1 MRHDRLQRLLPA
13 YSDRQLGPV
22 RRFLLG
28 RHTARCPSCLAQ
40 LEAMQALRTALRT
53 NLTVHRAPP
62 GLAVRIGSALPREAL
77 PPVTRQRKLYFGFAA
92 SAMAGALAGV
102 ALTVMV
108 TRLTPAPDPLVAD
121 VVADHVRSLMGDH
134 LMDVP
139 TSDQHTVKPWLS
151 ARLDLSPVVK
161 DFTAEGYKLIGGRLD
176 YVEGHH
182 AAAIVYRRDKH
193 VINLFA
199 FVSADRSDAPPR
211 HASLDGFNVVQW
223 RMDGLTYVAVSDVEL
238 SQLLGFV
245 RLVQARGAA
254 EGVPLR

>member
-1 MRHDRLQRLLPA
+1 MRHDRIQRLLPA
-13 YSDRQLGPV
+13 YVDRQLGPL
-22 RRFLLG
+22 RRFLMG
-28 RHTARCPSCLAQ
+28 RHIARCPACLGQ
-40 LEAMQALRTALRT
+40 LEAMQALRTAVRT
-53 NLTVHRAPP
+53 NLTVYRAPP
-62 GLAVRIGSALPREAL
+62 GLAARIGSALPREA
-77 PPVTRQRKLYFGFAA
+77 PPLVTRRRPMAFGFAG
-92 SAMAGALAGV
+92 STFAGALAGV
-102 ALTVMV
+102 ALTLVV

-161 DFTAEGYKLIGGRLD
+161 DYAADGYPLVGGRLD
-176 YVEGHH
+176 YVQGHR

-199 FVSADRSDAPPR
+199 FVSGERSDSPPR
-211 HASLDGFNVVQW
+211 QETMDGFNVVRW
-223 RMDGLTYVAVSDVEL
+223 RMDGLTYVAVSDVEV

-245 RLVQARGAA
+245 RLVQASG
-254 EGVPLR
+254 

>member
-1 MRHDRLQRLLPA
+1 MKHDRIKRLLPA

-28 RHTARCPSCLAQ
+28 WHIARCPSCLGQ
-40 LEAMQALRTALRT
+40 LEAMQALRTAVRT
-53 NLTVHRAPP
+53 NLTVYRAPP
-62 GLAVRIGSALPREAL
+62 GLAARIGSALPREA
-77 PPVTRQRKLYFGFAA
+77 PAPVMRQRPRHFGFAG

-161 DFTAEGYKLIGGRLD
+161 DFVAEGYPLVGGRLD
-176 YVEGHH
+176 YVEGHR

-199 FVSADRSDAPPR
+199 FVAAERSDLAPR
-211 HASLDGFNVVQW
+211 QESLDGFNVVRW

-245 RLVQARGAA
+245 RLVQASG
-254 EGVPLR
+254 

>member
-1 MRHDRLQRLLPA
+1 MKHDRIQRLLPA

-28 RHTARCPSCLAQ
+28 RHIARCPSCLGQ
-40 LEAMQALRTALRT
+40 LEAMQVLRTALRT
-53 NLTVHRAPP
+53 NLTAYRAPP
-62 GLAVRIGSALPREAL
+62 GLAARIGSALPREAPAPAMRRRRL
-77 PPVTRQRKLYFGFAA
+77 RFGFAG
-92 SAMAGALAGV
+92 SAMVGAIAGV

-108 TRLTPAPDPLVAD
+108 TRLTPATDPLVAD

-161 DFTAEGYKLIGGRLD
+161 DFVAEGYPLAGGRLD
-176 YVEGHH
+176 YVEGHR

-199 FVSADRSDAPPR
+199 FVSTERSDLPPR
-211 HASLDGFNVVQW
+211 QESLDGFNVVRW

-245 RLVQARGAA
+245 RLVQASG
-254 EGVPLR
+254 

>member
-1 MRHDRLQRLLPA
+1 MKHDRIQRLLPA

-28 RHTARCPSCLAQ
+28 RHIARCPSCLGQ
-40 LEAMQALRTALRT
+40 LEAMQVLRTALRT
-53 NLTVHRAPP
+53 NLTAYRAPP
-62 GLAVRIGSALPREAL
+62 GLAARIGSALPREAPAPAMRRRRL
-77 PPVTRQRKLYFGFAA
+77 RFGFAG
-92 SAMAGALAGV
+92 SAMAGAIAGV

-108 TRLTPAPDPLVAD
+108 TRLTPATDPLVAD

-161 DFTAEGYKLIGGRLD
+161 DFVAEGYPLAGGRLD
-176 YVEGHH
+176 YVEGHR

-199 FVSADRSDAPPR
+199 FVSTERSDLPPR
-211 HASLDGFNVVQW
+211 QESLDGFNVVRW

-245 RLVQARGAA
+245 RLVQASG
-254 EGVPLR
+254 